1 MKKRINLS
9 ILAVSVAFCLTAET
23 WSLEQC
29 IDYAVSNNISLKTSI
44 ARNSDT
50 KLEIEQA
57 RNGYLPKINGYAQQ
71 GFNFGRG
78 LTAENTYANRN
89 TANTSV
95 GAQLSL
101 PLFDGLS
108 TWRQVAYAKANLATA
123 LLETEATRDD
133 ITLNVIAAYLQVLYY
148 RELQQSAT
156 HQVELS
162 KFQLD
167 NQLALLDVG
176 KIPEV
181 DILEARSQ
189 LAQDEYSLANA
200 ANQSQLALVDLARLL
215 SLNDMDGFDISP
227 LENTEVIIPSID
239 VIYALAMRR
248 NPSVLAARSA
258 TTAAES
264 AISLAK
270 TGYIPR
276 LDFNAG
282 IGSSYYRIS
291 GLHNDSFSRQFRNN
305 YSTQLGFSLSIPIF
319 DGLTTSNAIKKA
331 QVNKVIASLQLDD
344 AKQKLL
350 TSIRQAYYTADGA
363 YKRLQASV
371 TAQDASAASFSAIS
385 EKFALGRATPTEYET
400 AKAKALQ
407 AEVNTLQARYE
418 LLLRTRILYFYAY
431 GRGQQ

>member
-1 MKKRINLS
+1 MKRRINIA
-9 ILAVSVAFCLTAET
+9 ILAASLTLGMSAET
-23 WSLEQC
+23 WTLDKC
-29 IDYAVSNNISLKTSI
+29 IDYALTNNISLNTSI

-50 KLEIEQA
+50 KLEIDAA
-57 RNGYLPKINGYAQQ
+57 RNGFLPKINGYAQQ

-89 TANTSV
+89 TANTSI
-95 GAQLSL
+95 GAQISL

-108 TWRQVAYAKANLATA
+108 TWRRVAYAKANLATA
-123 LLETEATRDD
+123 LHETEATRDD

-148 RELQQSAT
+148 RELQHSAS

-162 KFQLD
+162 QFQLD

-189 LAQDEYSLANA
+189 LAQDQYSLANA
-200 ANQSQLALVDLARLL
+200 ANQTQLALVDLARLL
-215 SLNDMDGFDISP
+215 SLKDMDDFDIAP
-227 LENTEVIIPSID
+227 LDSNATIIPSIGE
-239 VIYALAMRR
+239 IYTLALRR
-248 NPSVLAARSA
+248 NSSVLAARSA
-258 TTAAES
+258 STAAES

-291 GLHNDSFSRQFRNN
+291 GLNNDSFSRQFRNN
-305 YSTQLGFSLSIPIF
+305 YSTQLGFSLNIPIF
-319 DGLTTSNAIKKA
+319 DGLSTSNSIKRAK
-331 QVNKVIASLQLDD
+331 VNKVIADLQLDD
-344 AKQKLL
+344 AEQKLL
-350 TSIRQAYYTADGA
+350 TSIRQAYYAADGA
-363 YKRLQASV
+363 YKKLQASV
-371 TAQDASAASFSAIS
+371 SAQDASAASFTAIS
-385 EKFALGRATPTEYET
+385 EKFAIGRATPTEYEA

-418 LLLRTRILYFYAY
+418 LILRTRILYFYAY
-431 GRGQQ
+431 GHDK